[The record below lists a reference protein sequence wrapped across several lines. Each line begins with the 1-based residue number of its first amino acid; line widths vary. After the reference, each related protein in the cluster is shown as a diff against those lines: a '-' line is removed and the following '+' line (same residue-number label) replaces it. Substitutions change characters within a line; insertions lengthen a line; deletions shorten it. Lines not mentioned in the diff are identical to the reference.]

1 MTKNQVINLLKSTF
15 ACLIGVGLHHYGGKI
30 LDKKENVAEAVAQN
44 ERDAKIDVIYNNV
57 DYIKSTMENNV
68 KISESLKDNIQVPTE
83 VANQIKSKA
92 EELRNLSQ
100 SLQDQIAASNDP
112 SNYGDKISKMV
123 NAAEDLKKLLESINK
138 SGNNFLPDFNLE
150 PFYSYLDSL
159 TLFQESAFLNIL
171 ILLFILCCIFS
182 ITSIFFGNEIIRYF
196 DLEARFPRLSIYF
209 KLRNTFQRYYLFWN
223 IFLVVLAVIT
233 GILMNLLAFI

>member
-1 MTKNQVINLLKSTF
+1 MQSFIDFLKS
-15 ACLIGVGLHHYGGKI
+15 
-30 LDKKENVAEAVAQN
+30 
-44 ERDAKIDVIYNNV
+44 
-57 DYIKSTMENNV
+57 
-68 KISESLKDNIQVPTE
+68 
-83 VANQIKSKA
+83 
-92 EELRNLSQ
+92 
-100 SLQDQIAASNDP
+100 
-112 SNYGDKISKMV
+112 
-123 NAAEDLKKLLESINK
+123 
-138 SGNNFLPDFNLE
+138 FNLE

-223 IFLVVLAVIT
+223 IFLVVLAVII